1 MALDICARRIYIIL
15 IIMIWKLI
23 KNSGDKMY
31 IPELII
37 KEGKRRG
44 LSSKTIKTYR
54 LCIKRFF
61 DIYKKDPKE
70 ICKQDI
76 KEFLDK
82 LIEKGACG
90 NTINVYLNALKFL
103 YEEIL
108 GKKLTVKIK
117 FSKVPKRIPEML
129 NKDETLSLFDAIE
142 NSKHKLMICLMYSA
156 GLRVNELVNLKI
168 QDIKIDEG
176 YGFVRNGKGGKDRIF
191 VIAEKLK
198 TELKYFIDNE
208 KLGAESYLFKGQKG
222 RHISTQTIRAIIKTA
237 TKKAEIT
244 KNIHPH
250 TMRHSFSTHIIEN
263 GYDVMTLQSLLGH
276 KSPETTMIYVH
287 SNVKKRINVK
297 SPYDAI

>member
-1 MALDICARRIYIIL
+1 
-15 IIMIWKLI
+15 
-23 KNSGDKMY
+23 MY

-76 KEFLDK
+76 KDFLDK
-82 LIEKGACG
+82 LIDKGARG
-90 NTINVYLNALKFL
+90 NTINVYLNSLKFL

-108 GKKLTVKIK
+108 GKKLTINIK

-129 NKDETLSLFDAIE
+129 SKDETVFLINAIE
-142 NSKHKLMICLMYSA
+142 NKKHRLMIILMYSA
-156 GLRVNELVNLKI
+156 GLRVNELVNLRL
-168 QDIKIDEG
+168 QDLKIDEN

-191 VIAEKLK
+191 IIAEKLK
-198 TELKYFIDNE
+198 DELKYFIENE
-208 KLGAESYLFKGQKG
+208 KIDAESYLFKGQKG
-222 RHISTQTIRAIIKTA
+222 WHISTQTIRAIIKNA
-237 TKKAEIT
+237 VNKSEIA

-250 TMRHSFSTHIIEN
+250 TMRHSFSTHIIDN

-276 KSPETTMIYVH
+276 KSPETTMTYIH
-287 SNVKKRINVK
+287 SNVKKMINVK
-297 SPYDAI
+297 SPYDAII